1 MSIWIDEI
9 YGSLL
14 GSTYPGD
21 SAMTLSLR
29 DNLRDGLDSLLL
41 KFSDLLGGI
50 SERVIFTTYFE
61 GNTEPST
68 GVWFPSAAQPTWFAN
83 LETHL
88 ASSWVPYD
96 KTKDIIILL
105 MPNEINRLEAGTYRT
120 AAPSGAGTVVFDH
133 ERLMFHELIHALTL
147 QDPLT
152 FDAFL
157 RGNYSLASPWEAD
170 TIALAAEN
178 IIYRPATP
186 GAAVAGAHDGVD
198 APGGFAAISA
208 FDALSGEAGLQM
220 TTFDDA
226 LAAVFSETD
235 DGFTARKII
244 FERGVNPEGFDT
256 TKLNHY
262 ILNEIE
268 SSEAP
273 LIDNEGALA
282 GLLDTSIDDDSAS
295 SNIVDKVKK
304 TRETLDDLQSFSEAR
319 SSLKFVPSELES
331 VLAALPE
338 LDQTRA
344 RLISIETSSSNTGAF
359 AQVVGPQKAVEAT
372 TANAGDSLYLSIAA
386 GESAALLVG
395 GAGFHELNVDFRNR
409 LDDLYGSTEDDFIVG
424 ADGLATGDER
434 SILDG
439 REGNDVLVTGSGRAH
454 VKAGA
459 DNDIILAGSGNTKID
474 GDKDSTDKGTD
485 IFAFLDRSTVATID
499 LTNEIDG
506 YGLATQGSA
515 EVRIKGVEVFLGTDA
530 LTTFKGSGKGN
541 GSTFIAGTGGG
552 DFTLRAGDK
561 AYGHAGVQDIFRFF
575 TTKDDGVKSD
585 ESALDYLERNKVYVG
600 NFAAADGDEVWVNGV
615 KFNGNKVTTAL
626 WGEMIAPDWN
636 RDDPH
641 NAYVLTG
648 NSTYGTAF
656 ANPTFEVRGASYFG
670 EPWGALSYADMQ
682 YRDVNYAATSDGLGI
697 FNFFARGIT
706 GVESGGSSASA
717 GQTGYRFN
725 ALTAT
730 DEQLMVVIDGF
741 QNGMG
746 GISFENDG
754 LANFR
759 PGVPDS
765 AGDDG
770 NWPHTQNFA
779 TNWGEESI
787 VGVSDEEDIFDGNV
801 DGQMSPGGA
810 SVTPDDPR
818 FNLGNLAFG
827 GDSVDWDAALSGPQT
842 IEGSSDADTL
852 DGGWANDE
860 IAGGDG
866 DDIIYGGPGDD
877 ILDGGAGNDEI
888 HGGGG
893 NDTLLGGTGDDRLY
907 GDEGSNILDGGDGDD
922 IAYVEGYASDFR
934 IYRKPDGTAVAEYLY
949 GEGNIQTFTNVEM
962 LTFYEGSFAPDVLPM
977 GTAGNDVLLGSPGA
991 DLLDGGTGDDEL
1003 AAGEGDDIY
1012 VIDSAGDVVTENV
1025 DEGIDTVRTTLAAYA
1040 LGANVENLEF
1050 TGTGGFSG
1058 TGNDLD
1064 NLITGGAG
1072 NDTLTGGAGYD
1083 RFRGLGGTDTIDG
1096 GDDEDTLVLTGKPG
1110 DYAYSIDGLGV
1121 VTVTDGTNSIA
1132 LTDVEYIQFAGGAGY
1147 EISELVAKFVTGTP
1161 GNDALLEGDSSS
1173 NVIRGLAGD
1182 DNLRGG
1188 EGSDLLDGGD
1198 GLDTAYYSGNSS
1210 DYIIYFDPSAGLSV
1224 SDQAGSDGTDFL
1236 SGVEALHFDG
1246 DNVTIDVSALPPLG
1260 IAGNDIIAGSGRPD
1274 RLYGMAG
1281 NDDLQGANG
1290 ADVLYGGAG
1299 NDTLDGGG
1307 GNDVLEGGAGNDVNI
1322 FGTGND
1328 LAWDTAGDDSY
1339 VYAAGDGDDRIRDD
1353 GGTDAIILGSSI
1365 TPADV
1370 TFSIDD
1376 EDIIMHFAGG
1386 GSLTLHYGL
1395 VEGNEIEEIRFA
1407 DSTVW
1412 NPAVRLQTPTSG
1424 NDNLVGTKL
1433 ADTISGGAGND
1444 TIEGRQ
1450 GNDTLA
1456 GDTGSDVLSGG
1467 AGDDTYLFASGDG
1480 VDVIQDDSSNYNFGS
1495 GGNDTL
1501 IFGTGIAPI
1510 DVQVSMA
1517 NTRDI
1522 VLTITGTGDQ
1532 VTLRDSARYAMD
1544 SIETV
1549 LFADS
1554 TVWIHADLMAKILV
1568 STSGNDTLYGSYAA
1582 ETISGGAGNDYI
1594 DAREG
1599 DDIITGGTGNDNIT
1613 GGAGNDTYYFNLGD
1627 GQDYISDYTND
1638 VATSLDKVV
1647 FGAGIL
1653 PSDIIVSQADNGW
1666 DLVLSIAGTTDKITI
1681 NDAAFATGYRIEQ
1694 IRFADSTVW
1703 THSDLMTKAY
1713 GPRSTGDSYWG
1724 TSGVDAISGGAGNDV
1739 IRASGGNDTL
1749 AGGTGNDT
1757 LYGDAGTDTVL
1768 LMGLSPTYSMVT
1780 SGGFLNVTD
1789 NAPTVDDNDGTDQLK
1804 GIEKLR
1810 FSDNQEVGIVS
1821 PIILDLDGRGVT
1833 TVPAYVGRARYDMD
1847 GDGIADI
1854 TSWMG
1859 RGEGMLFLDR
1869 DANGTLSNAG
1879 EFSFVNDVEGAAS
1892 DLVGLRAFDS
1902 NGDGTLSSGDGRFA
1916 DFRIWRDGNGDG
1928 GVQNGEIMTLAEA
1941 GVASL
1946 NLLGQAVE
1954 GNTALGDVA
1963 VLNTGSYTRTDG
1975 QTAQFID
1982 AALTYFSGAAP
1993 SNVSGA
1999 PRQQYRPLSRRQLD
2013 VMGWDERRT
2022 LRQIVDADWPV
2033 AHDPGAG
2040 RPRHGDQRM
2049 WSGPAVVAIDH
2060 PTQSVAGSLSE
2071 AAFGSFIDHRVAMM
2085 VQEMSVFGAKSAGEG
2100 LSHWQRE
2107 NMQPMDFFA

>member
-1 MSIWIDEI
+1 MTI
-9 YGSLL
+9 YI
-14 GSTYPGD
+14 
-21 SAMTLSLR
+21 
-29 DNLRDGLDSLLL
+29 DGLYNPPSGSSFPDASEMTTTFRSHLLSALSSLNS
-41 KFSDLLGGI
+41 KFSALLSGI
-50 SERVIFTTYFE
+50 TGNVIFTTYFE
-61 GNTEPST
+61 GNPVGTT
-68 GVWFPSAAQPTWFAN
+68 GVYFPWMVNQAGWFTD
-83 LETHL
+83 LEAHFL
-88 ASSWVPYD
+88 ATSTPYD
-96 KTKDIIILL
+96 KATDTVILIS
-105 MPNEINRLEAGTYRT
+105 PNELNALEGSYYNVTDVD
-120 AAPSGAGTVVFDH
+120 GNLTVLFDH
-133 ERLMFHELIHALTL
+133 ERLMFHELAHVLSIRE
-147 QDPLT
+147 QSKYN
-152 FDAFL
+152 AF
-157 RGNYSLASPWEAD
+157 RFGNTGADPWEAD
-170 TIALAAEN
+170 TIAIAAEN
-178 IIYRPATP
+178 IIYQQAT
-186 GAAVAGAHDGVD
+186 AGAGIAGPHDGLSDPAIGAVD
-198 APGGFAAISA
+198 AFVALTGSPG
-208 FDALSGEAGLQM
+208 LSMIDVDG
-220 TTFDDA
+220 T
-226 LAAVFSETD
+226 LAAVFSETET
-235 DGFTARKII
+235 GQTARKMI
-244 FERGVNPEGFDT
+244 FARGFDPAGSDD

-268 SSEAP
+268 TEDP
-273 LIDNEGALA
+273 LINDDGDLGFLFQTSVDN
-282 GLLDTSIDDDSAS
+282 DSAS
-295 SNIVDKVKK
+295 SNFAEKVTK
-304 TRETLDDLQSFSEAR
+304 TRSILDGIRDFADAR
-319 SSLKFVPSELES
+319 PLKFIPNNVNE
-331 VLAALPE
+331 ALDNLPA

-344 RLISIETSSSNTGAF
+344 RLISVETSSKAGPVE
-359 AQVVGPQKAVEAT
+359 VVGPQMAGPT
-372 TANAGDSLYLSIAA
+372 GANAGVAKYLSIAA
-386 GESAALLVG
+386 GNTAAILVG
-395 GAGFHELNVDFRNR
+395 GAGFDHRNADFSNR
-409 LDDLYGSTEDDFIVG
+409 LDDLYGSDEDDFIVG
-424 ADGLATGDER
+424 GDGLASGTDR

-439 REGNDVLVTGSGRAH
+439 QGGNDVIVTGSGLAH
-454 VKAGA
+454 AKGGKG
-459 DNDIILAGSGNTKID
+459 DDIILAGSGDTKVD
-474 GDKDSTDKGTD
+474 GDKGTD
-485 IFAFLDRSTVATID
+485 IFAFYDHTVAWTID
-499 LTNEIDG
+499 LTDEDGAG
-506 YGLATQGSA
+506 YGLAQQGGE
-515 EVRIKGVEVFLGTDA
+515 EVRIKGVEVFYGGDQK
-530 LTTFKGSGKGN
+530 TTFIGSGKGK

-575 TTKDDGVKSD
+575 TKKDDGVKSD

-600 NFAAADGDEVWVNGV
+600 NFSAADGDEVWVNGV

-648 NSTYGTAF
+648 NSTYGTAY
-656 ANPTFEVRGASYFG
+656 AAPTFEVRGASYFG
-670 EPWGALSYADMQ
+670 EPWGALSYANMQ

-706 GVESGGSSASA
+706 GVESGGSSAGA
-717 GQTGYRFN
+717 GQTGYTFN
-725 ALTAT
+725 QLTAA

-746 GISFENDG
+746 GITFENDG

-770 NWPHTQNFA
+770 YWPHTQNFA

-866 DDIIYGGPGDD
+866 DDIIYGGLGDD

-893 NDTLLGGTGDDRLY
+893 NDTLLGGIGDDQLY
-907 GDEGSNILDGGDGDD
+907 GDDGSNILDGGDGDD

-934 IYRKPDGTAVAEYLY
+934 IYRKPDGTVVAEYLY
-949 GEGNIQTFTNVEM
+949 GEGNIQTFTNVET
-962 LTFYEGSFAPDVLPM
+962 LTFYDGSFAPDVLPM

-991 DLLDGGTGDDEL
+991 DLLDGGPGDDEL

-1012 VIDSAGDVVTENV
+1012 VIDSVGDVVTENV
-1025 DEGIDTVRTTLAAYA
+1025 DEGTDTVRTTLSAYA

-1050 TGTGGFSG
+1050 TGTGAFSG

-1064 NLITGGAG
+1064 NLIIGGAG
-1072 NDTLTGGAGYD
+1072 NDTLSGGAGYD
-1083 RFRGLGGTDTIDG
+1083 RFMGLGGTDIIDG

-1121 VTVTDGTNSIA
+1121 VTITDGANSVA

-1147 EISELVAKFVTGTP
+1147 EVSELVAKFVTGTP

-1198 GLDTAYYSGNSS
+1198 GQDTAFYSGNSS
-1210 DYIIYFDPSAGLSV
+1210 DYAIYFHPSAGLSV
-1224 SDQAGSDGTDFL
+1224 SDQVGSDGTDFL
-1236 SGVEALHFDG
+1236 SNIEALHFDG
-1246 DNVTIDVSALPPLG
+1246 DNITIDVSTLPPLG
-1260 IAGNDIIAGSGRPD
+1260 TSGNETIVGSGRPD
-1274 RLYGMAG
+1274 RLYGLAG

-1290 ADVLYGGAG
+1290 DDLLYGGAG
-1299 NDTLDGGG
+1299 NDTLDGGA

-1322 FGTGND
+1322 FGTGDD
-1328 LAWDTAGDDSY
+1328 LAWDIAGDDSY
-1339 VYAAGDGDDRIRDD
+1339 VYAAGDGNDRIRDD

-1370 TFSIDD
+1370 TFSINDD
-1376 EDIIMHFAGG
+1376 DIIMHFAGG
-1386 GSLTLHYGL
+1386 GSLTLVYGL
-1395 VEGNEIEEIRFA
+1395 VEGNEIEEIRFD

-1412 NPAVRLQTPTSG
+1412 NPILRLQTSTSG
-1424 NDNLVGTKL
+1424 DDNLIGTKS

-1456 GDTGSDVLSGG
+1456 GDTGNDLLSGG

-1480 VDVIQDDSSNYNFGS
+1480 VDVIQDASSNYNFGS

-1554 TVWIHADLMAKILV
+1554 TVWTHADLMAKILV

-1582 ETISGGAGNDYI
+1582 DTISGGAGNDYI
-1594 DAREG
+1594 DSREG

-1627 GQDYISDYTND
+1627 GQDFISDYTND
-1638 VATSLDKVV
+1638 VATSLDKIV

-1694 IRFADSTVW
+1694 IQFADSTVW
-1703 THSDLMTKAY
+1703 THADLMTKAY
-1713 GPRSTGDSYWG
+1713 SPKSTSDTYWG
-1724 TSGVDAISGGAGNDV
+1724 TSGADTISGGAGNDV

-1757 LYGDAGTDTVL
+1757 LYGDAGTDTAL

-1780 SGGFLNVTD
+1780 SGGFLNITD

-1833 TVPAYVGRARYDMD
+1833 TVSAYLGRARYDMD

-1869 DANGTLSNAG
+1869 DGNGTLSNAG

-1902 NGDGTLSSGDGRFA
+1902 NGDRTLSSGDSRFA
-1916 DFRIWRDGNGDG
+1916 DFRVWRDGNGDG
-1928 GVQNGEIMTLAEA
+1928 VVQDGEIMTLGEA
-1941 GVASL
+1941 GIASL
-1946 NLLGQAVE
+1946 NLIGQAVE

-1982 AALTYFSGAAP
+1982 AALTYFSGASTNNIP
-1993 SNVSGA
+1993 GA
-1999 PRQQYRPLSRRQLD
+1999 ARQQYKPLSRRQLD
-2013 VMGWDERRT
+2013 VMDRNERRT
-2022 LRQIVDADWPV
+2022 LRRAVDIDWQYGR
-2033 AHDPGAG
+2033 DPRFGW
-2040 RPRHGDQRM
+2040 PQLGDQRM
-2049 WSGPAVVAIDH
+2049 WSGPEVVAIDN
-2060 PTQSVAGSLSE
+2060 PARSTASGLTASTPASSIDRQLS
-2071 AAFGSFIDHRVAMM
+2071 MM
-2085 VQEMSVFGAKSAGEG
+2085 VQEMSVFGAKAAGEG
-2100 LSHWQRE
+2100 LASWQRE
-2107 NMQPMDFFA
+2107 NVRPIDFFA